1 MGEYTMTKVGFCT
14 REQFVRWLGNLKD
27 ELTLVAPTDVQ
38 GISLYKPIRD
48 VATIQ
53 WDFTRPILS
62 IKEFFF
68 PPTERLMFIEKFN
81 AQVKVTETLPQE
93 KTVVFGVRPCDARGV
108 RVLDAMFV
116 ENEPVDPYYARRR
129 ENTTLIGLTC
139 EEMGDTCFCTQ
150 VGGSPNEWRD
160 MDIALTE
167 VNGGYHVRIVTDKGE
182 RLLSFGGGLTLQSWD
197 KPELTQPAT
206 KTDVLPEAS
215 VWQNL
220 FDDEYWKQMGERCL
234 SCRVCAYVCPTC
246 RCFDI
251 RDEMSFAENGDE
263 TYERLRCWDSC
274 TGEAYRRIAGGHN
287 PRPTEG
293 QRLRNRF
300 YCKFYY
306 YPLQYHLREN
316 IACTGC
322 GRCIDAC
329 PVNIDITE
337 VLQHVMEVHP

>member
-1 MGEYTMTKVGFCT
+1 MTRIGFCT
-14 REQFVRWLGNLKD
+14 REQLIQWLNEIKD
-27 ELTLVAPTDVQ
+27 EISLVAPTDVQ

-48 VATIQ
+48 VEKIQ
-53 WDFTRPILS
+53 WNFTRPVLS

-93 KTVVFGVRPCDARGV
+93 KIVIFGVRPCDARGV
-108 RVLDAMFV
+108 RVLDATFID
-116 ENEPVDPYYARRR
+116 NDPVDPYYVKRR
-129 ENTTLIGLTC
+129 ENTTLIGWTC

-150 VGGSPNEWRD
+150 MGGSPDEWHD
-160 MDIALTE
+160 MDLALTG
-167 VNGGYHVRIVTDKGE
+167 VNDGFKVRIVTEKGQ
-182 RLLSFGGGLTLQSWD
+182 RLLDLGRGLPLQNIVESENEPP
-197 KPELTQPAT
+197 KSGMSQ
-206 KTDVLPEAS
+206 LPEPS
-215 VWQNL
+215 IWQTL
-220 FDDEYWKQMGERCL
+220 FNDDYWKQMGERCL
-234 SCRVCAYVCPTC
+234 SCRICAYVCPTC

-251 RDEMSFAENGDE
+251 RDEVTFAENGQNL
-263 TYERLRCWDSC
+263 YERLRCWDGC

-287 PRPTEG
+287 PRPLEG

-306 YPLQYHLREN
+306 YPLQYHLRESV
-316 IACTGC
+316 ACTGC